1 MQKLESII
9 SNNVTEFENYENK
22 IISFKSQ
29 IIKKNKLILWKDSI
43 ISNLK
48 EEMASLDYNLSVH
61 KN

>member
-9 SNNVTEFENYENK
+9 SNNVSEFENYENK